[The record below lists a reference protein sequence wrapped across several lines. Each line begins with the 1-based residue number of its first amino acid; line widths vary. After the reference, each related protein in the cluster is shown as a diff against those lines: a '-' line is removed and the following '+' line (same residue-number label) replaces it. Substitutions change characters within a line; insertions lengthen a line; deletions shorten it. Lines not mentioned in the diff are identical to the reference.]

1 MASEEALDLLRR
13 TAEMALS
20 EPHRWLADIDAA
32 IMSAPSMRAIADDP
46 VLRAATQR
54 TNRSNLLHWATAVAR
69 DPAARVPANLGAE
82 TLNYARDLIRRG
94 MSEST
99 LDAYRIG
106 QNAAWMQFMREAFT
120 LSTDAAVLQ
129 EVLNLAF
136 RSISDFLDATIGGLA
151 ERMAVEREELTRG
164 THAERR
170 EVVSLILDGAPI
182 PRARAEARLG
192 YALTGTHTA
201 AIVWSDDP
209 DSELSDLE
217 RASDVAARAVGA
229 RHRLTVVPSAATL
242 WVWYAGGHLPD
253 ADQLDSQIKP
263 IAGVRIALGPAAP
276 GIEGFRRSHLNALT
290 TQHMVARMKSSRRVA
305 NFTDVQLLTIL
316 SGDIEGADAFVIAT
330 LGPLAAAPPDLRQ
343 SVRMFV
349 QCQCNA
355 SRAATALHVHRN
367 TMLRHLER
375 ADQLL
380 PRPLDDNSV
389 NIAVALDIVEWRD
402 ATTRR
407 S

>member
-13 TAEMALS
+13 TAELALS
-20 EPHRWLADIDAA
+20 EPQRWLANIDAA
-32 IMSAPSMRAIADDP
+32 IMSAPSMRVIADDP

-54 TNRSNLLHWATAVAR
+54 TNRSNMLHWATAVAS
-69 DPAARVPANLGAE
+69 DPAARVPANIGAE

-94 MSEST
+94 MTEST
-99 LDAYRIG
+99 LDSYRIG
-106 QNAAWMQFMREAFT
+106 QNAAWVQFMREAFT
-120 LSTDAAVLQ
+120 LTSDAEILQ
-129 EVLNLAF
+129 EVLSLAF
-136 RSISDFLDATIGGLA
+136 ASISDFLDATIGA
-151 ERMAVEREELTRG
+151 VAARMAVERDELTRG

-182 PRARAEARLG
+182 PRPRAEARLG
-192 YALTGTHTA
+192 YALTGTHLA
-201 AIVWSDDP
+201 AIVWGEDP

-217 RASDVAARAVGA
+217 RASDLVARACGA

-242 WVWYAGGHLPD
+242 WVWYAGGYPPD
-253 ADQLDSQIKP
+253 ADRLDTQIKS
-263 IAGVRIALGPAAP
+263 IAGVRIALGPAAS

-290 TQHMVARMKSSRRVA
+290 TQHMVARLKSSRRVA

-316 SGDIEGADAFVIAT
+316 SGDLEGADAFVTAT
-330 LGPLAAAPPDLRQ
+330 LGPFATAPADIRQ

-355 SRAATALHVHRN
+355 SRAATTLHVHRN

-380 PRPLDDNSV
+380 PRPLNDNSV

-402 ATTRR
+402 ASTRR
-407 S
+407 P